1 MAPTAALDD
10 PYPVVGR
17 EREREQL
24 LHVFDSAISGSG
36 RLVLVSGQAGIGKT
50 TLIEHVAHDA
60 TERDMLVMNGGC
72 YDLTTTPPYGPWMEV
87 LRRYPADSSPIK
99 PPEELR
105 ARESVA
111 QIASQEQ
118 FFRIV
123 GSFFGDV
130 AVATPLVLIL
140 EDLHWS
146 DIESIELLRFLAR
159 QCTQQRIVLIASYRD
174 DELARGDPLFTAL
187 PLLVR
192 ESRAERLEVQ
202 PFDADAM
209 RAFVRDR
216 FPLSSDDIQALASY
230 LLQHTEGNPLFAAEL
245 LRSIARDGALQK
257 LGGGWNLGNLDTVA
271 PPPLL
276 VQMIERQLTTLDP
289 STRGALEIAALIGQ
303 EITLGLWQKIAGID
317 DERLSVIVEEGLLT
331 RVIEQRGGMQPRIR
345 HALIRDVLY
354 HSIRFPQRRLLHR
367 QVAEALV
374 EAQSPEA
381 DLIAHHFQQAGDER
395 AVEWLIRAGDNA
407 DHAEAH
413 FTAIERYEAALRLL
427 GDNEAKRRE
436 RGWLLVALGQSG
448 RDIIAHRALEY
459 TKEARRIGQEIG
471 DAALAAWALYFL
483 GENRVLVGQN
493 GLSEMEQGLAAVR
506 RLPQV
511 DLPKLPSR
519 FRRSYMRD
527 VHSNDMDSNVIIIQA
542 LFGRYQEA
550 LANAEEFLTRDPP
563 TDAFTWGLRGHAE
576 AARACALHALGDPES
591 ATVSYRLTRDAYQR
605 ANWSWHGA
613 LNSTTDLHYGTLCYN
628 ADQIVDR
635 QHRAAEVESVWT
647 QASGMTIQLPPR
659 VGLLP
664 LLVIEGAWTEAREL
678 TLPFVTR
685 DMPFYYDFARY
696 ALGTIARWQGEPH
709 IAWEQVHAALPDGH
723 QTEPGSVWMLFTI
736 ELQRLAADLA
746 LDAGD
751 LELAYRWIGAHD
763 HWIEWSERIQ
773 GRSEAQLLWARYHRI
788 AGDPETAHHHAGQAL
803 EYAANPR
810 QPLALIAAYRLL
822 GEIDTDSGQHAEAEE
837 YLRHALNWAEAC
849 AAPYEQVLTLLVLAE
864 LYTVTNK
871 PDDAWKHLD
880 QARTICT
887 PLDAKPSFQR
897 ARTIAAR
904 LAVRRGQPSHPA
916 GLTPREV
923 EVLRLVAEGLTDAD
937 VAERLFLSPRTVS
950 THLTSVYNKLGV
962 NSRVGA
968 TRFAVEHGLTGP
980 PTQ

>member
-1 MAPTAALDD
+1 MPSRATLEDLHPI
-10 PYPVVGR
+10 VGR

-24 LHVFDSAISGSG
+24 LHIFDSAISGSG

-50 TLIEHVAHDA
+50 TLIEHLAHDA
-60 TERDMLVMNGGC
+60 AERDMLVMNGGC
-72 YDLTTTPPYGPWMEV
+72 YDLTTTPPYGPWLEV
-87 LRRYPADSSPIK
+87 LRRYPVDTSPIQ
-99 PPEELR
+99 PPDELR
-105 ARESVA
+105 ERESVV

-118 FFRIV
+118 FFRAV
-123 GSFFGDV
+123 ASFLGDV
-130 AVATPLVLIL
+130 AAATPLVLIL

-146 DIESIELLRFLAR
+146 DLESIELLRFLAR

-216 FPLSSDDIQALASY
+216 FPLSSDDIQALALY

-245 LRSIARDGALQK
+245 LRSIARDGVLQK
-257 LGGGWNLGNLDTVA
+257 HGEGWNLGNLDAVA

-276 VQMIERQLTTLDP
+276 VQMIERQLATLDP
-289 STRGALEIAALIGQ
+289 STRAALEIAALIGQ
-303 EITLGLWQKIAGID
+303 EIALELWQKIAGID
-317 DERLSVIVEEGLLT
+317 DERLPLVIEESLLA
-331 RVIEQRGGMQPRIR
+331 RVIEQHGATQLRIR

-354 HSIRFPQRRLLHR
+354 HAIRFPQRRLLHR

-374 EAQSPEA
+374 EAQSAEA
-381 DLIAHHFQQAGDER
+381 DLIAYHFQQAGDER
-395 AVEWLIRAGDNA
+395 ALEWLIRAGDNA
-407 DHAEAH
+407 DFAEAH
-413 FTAIERYEAALRLL
+413 FAAIERYEAALRLL
-427 GDNEAKRRE
+427 GDDEARRRE

-448 RDIIAHRALEY
+448 RDIIAHRAMAY
-459 TKEARRIGQEIG
+459 TEEARRIGRETG
-471 DAALAAWALYFL
+471 DAALAAWSLYFF

-493 GLSEMEQGLAAVR
+493 GLTEMEQGLAAIR
-506 RLPQV
+506 RLPLA
-511 DLPKLPSR
+511 DLPELPSR
-519 FRRSYMRD
+519 FRRSYMRN
-527 VHSNDMDSNVIIIQA
+527 VHSNDMDSNVIVIQA

-591 ATVSYRLTRDAYQR
+591 ATISYRLTRDAYQR
-605 ANWSWHGA
+605 ANWSWHAA
-613 LNSTTDLHYGTLCYN
+613 LNATTELHYGTLCYN

-635 QHRAAEVESVWT
+635 QRRVAEVESVWM
-647 QASGMTIQLPPR
+647 QASGMSVQLPPR

-664 LLVIEGAWTEAREL
+664 LLVIEGGWTEVREL

-709 IAWEQVHAALPDGH
+709 IAWEQVHAALPDGS
-723 QTEPGSVWMLFTI
+723 QTEPGSVWMLFTN
-736 ELQRLAADLA
+736 ELQRLAADIA

-751 LELAYRWIGAHD
+751 LDLAYRWIGAHD
-763 HWIEWSERIQ
+763 YWIEWSERIQ

-788 AGDPETAHHHAGQAL
+788 AGDSETARHHAGQAL
-803 EYAANPR
+803 EWAANPR

-837 YLRHALNWAEAC
+837 HLRHALNWAEAC
-849 AAPYEQVLTLLVLAE
+849 AAPYEQALTLLAMAE

-880 QARTICT
+880 RARMICT
-887 PLDAKPSFQR
+887 PLNAMPALER
-897 ARTIAAR
+897 ARAIAAR
-904 LAVRRGQPSHPA
+904 LSVRRSQPSHPA

-950 THLTSVYNKLGV
+950 THLTSIYNKLSV

-980 PTQ
+980 SAQ